1 MKYNDI
7 ASLIESLSERD
18 LSILE
23 SLRTHRALTT
33 ILIRRLHFPIGGEPR
48 ETGGGK
54 SHATEMAAA
63 VATIRVLSRLE
74 SHRLITR
81 LHRRIGGVRAG
92 STGIVWQLGASGER
106 LLRARHGDP
115 ARRRYSEPSPSF
127 IAHTLAS
134 ADVAICLYELARQR
148 TIELLR
154 LEAEPE
160 CWRTFLSAHGARQ
173 WLKPDLFAITANGD
187 YENHLFIEAD
197 NATEHA
203 PVIVRK
209 ALQYQQFANSGIHQK
224 DHGLF
229 PAVVWVVPN
238 SKRQTVIRSAL
249 ATEPRLRDLTAAG
262 LFRVVTAEEFS
273 AFIAGSP
280 DSTPAPNVPPSQN
293 SPR

>member
-7 ASLIESLSERD
+7 ASLLEALSERD

-33 ILIRRLHFPIGGEPR
+33 VLIRRLHFPIVSEPH
-48 ETGGGK
+48 EAGSGK
-54 SHATEMAAA
+54 THATEMAAA
-63 VATIRVLSRLE
+63 VATIRVLTRLE

-81 LHRRIGGVRAG
+81 LQRRIGGVRAG
-92 STGIVWQLGASGER
+92 SSGIVWQLGPGGER

-115 ARRRYSEPSPSF
+115 ARRRYSEPSPNF
-127 IAHTLAS
+127 IAHTLAA
-134 ADVAICLYELARQR
+134 ADLAIHLYELARQG
-148 TIELLR
+148 TIELLQ

-173 WLKPDLFAITANGD
+173 WLKPDLFAITADGD
-187 YENHLFIEAD
+187 YEHHLFIEAD

-209 ALQYQQFANSGIHQK
+209 ALQYQRYANTGIHQK
-224 DHGLF
+224 EHGLF

-238 SKRQTVIRSAL
+238 AKRQSAIRSAL
-249 ATEPRLRDLTAAG
+249 AEEPKLRDLVAAG
-262 LFRVVTAEEFS
+262 LFHVVTTEEFP
-273 AFIAGSP
+273 AFITDNS
-280 DSTPAPNVPPSQN
+280 APQ
-293 SPR
+293 